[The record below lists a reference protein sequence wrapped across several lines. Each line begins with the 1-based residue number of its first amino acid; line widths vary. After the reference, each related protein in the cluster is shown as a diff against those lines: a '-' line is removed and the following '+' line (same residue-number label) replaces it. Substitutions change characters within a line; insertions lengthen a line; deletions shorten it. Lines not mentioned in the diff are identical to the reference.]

1 MTLADALGC
10 ASEALSASALTPET
24 AQRVYDFLRRWGLI
38 GWNGET
44 KRGGGDDDDDP
55 AMATR
60 PTRPPSGTTEAAA
73 DALYRFAPA
82 PANAAAAYAAAAR
95 DAASRA
101 ATNPYGVRDLNFVR
115 LGRPPKNPAAIAAA
129 AARDVAADA
138 ERYAGRRTTRLN
150 ARGPRAP
157 RARGRGSTLL
167 PLRQPAGGGDAHRDG
182 TRTRVQLRV
191 FLLGRAPGRHVLRV
205 VRARGGCRRGGGG
218 RGRGGG

>member
-1 MTLADALGC
+1 MILGDRAFVARGEAMTLADALGC

-82 PANAAAAYAAAAR
+82 PANFFFAFTRRRRETPVAI
-95 DAASRA
+95 SHQ
-101 ATNPYGVRDLNFVR
+101 PLNLETF
-115 LGRPPKNPAAIAAA
+115 AI
-129 AARDVAADA
+129 
-138 ERYAGRRTTRLN
+138 
-150 ARGPRAP
+150 
-157 RARGRGSTLL
+157 
-167 PLRQPAGGGDAHRDG
+167 
-182 TRTRVQLRV
+182 
-191 FLLGRAPGRHVLRV
+191 
-205 VRARGGCRRGGGG
+205 
-218 RGRGGG
+218 